1 MALQTSTKLTYDDY
15 ALIPDDGLRH
25 EIIDGEHYVN
35 PAPSLIH
42 QGIVLNIATALRY
55 HVRPRRLG
63 AVFVAALDVVLSAHD
78 IVQPDV
84 LFIRAERQS
93 ILTQANVQGAPDLAV
108 EVLSPSNR
116 RYDEVIK
123 RKRYDAFGVA
133 EYWIAD
139 PERETVKI
147 YRRTEAGLVL
157 AESEDPVTTPL
168 LPGFAISLAD
178 VFELDF

>member
-35 PAPSLIH
+35 PAPNQKH
-42 QGIVLNIATALRY
+42 QTVGFNIAFALRAW
-55 HVRPRRLG
+55 VKPRRLG
-63 AVFVAALDVVLSAHD
+63 AVFIAPFDVVLSNVD
-78 IVQPDV
+78 VVQPDV
-84 LFIRAERQS
+84 LFLGTTQ
-93 ILTQANVQGAPDLAV
+93 LTRLTDLNLQGAPDLAV